1 MYVKSSPP
9 QQDAVAEA
17 WTADLLVLGQA
28 RYYWATLLSS
38 MGAFKDGFPLS
49 RLFKGFKQLLQSLLH

>member
-1 MYVKSSPP
+1 MQVKSSPP

-28 RYYWATLLSS
+28 LYHWAALAELKYFLDFTS
-38 MGAFKDGFPLS
+38 AK
-49 RLFKGFKQLLQSLLH
+49 H

>member
-28 RYYWATLLSS
+28 LHHWATLPPDEYVV
-38 MGAFKDGFPLS
+38 KT
-49 RLFKGFKQLLQSLLH
+49 